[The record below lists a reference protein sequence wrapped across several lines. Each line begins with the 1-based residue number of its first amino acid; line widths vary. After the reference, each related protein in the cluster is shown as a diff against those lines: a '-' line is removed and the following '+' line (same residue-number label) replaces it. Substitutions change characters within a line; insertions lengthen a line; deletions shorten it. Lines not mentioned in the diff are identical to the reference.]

1 MGLLQGCHQVSAGA
15 TVTMMELGQGLL
27 PSALAGAAGC
37 CCCGPVVDV
46 HCGLSVSWL
55 DPLSVPCLVAPP
67 PPAPPHAW
75 QLAS

>member
-27 PSALAGAAGC
+27 PSASAGAAGC

-46 HCGLSVSWL
+46 HCGLSVS
-55 DPLSVPCLVAPP
+55 
-67 PPAPPHAW
+67 
-75 QLAS
+75 